1 GQVYA
6 RLVQAINEQVELS
19 IYDVQG
25 KLVKQQSLNNAD
37 LSAQVIDI
45 NALNAG
51 MYFVSIKAGDKI
63 YSSKLQIN

>member
-51 MYFVSIKAGDKI
+51 MYFVSIKAGDKTFTK
-63 YSSKLQIN
+63 KLQVN